1 MPALTSPFFNIN
13 YGWALGE
20 SGWNDGMD
28 LNLQVLSF
36 LAKGAVD
43 SFVGSLPPTPTLGQ
57 SVVLSSDQQ
66 IYVWFGSTWLFIT
79 PEEGLKLTDLSTGDE
94 YVFTTVWVQ
103 TTSVSS
109 LQAQINLKAPLNS
122 PALTG
127 TPTAPS
133 PDYTTDNTLVATTES
148 VTKAIGGRSVRVVN
162 SIADMLLLD
171 KTVYS
176 NVQTLGYNTPGDGG
190 AGLYRYDATDT
201 TSASNGVTIF
211 VGGDGA
217 RRKLIHSGRVDVL
230 QAGAKPDGV
239 TDCTSNF
246 QAAVLAAE
254 SAGSTIG
261 EITMSKGI
269 YFLTDTVV
277 VNLIADDNSF
287 TKANVVNFVGVG
299 SGSVLLKFVPATVK
313 PLFSIVGSAADDSF
327 AHHVHWRGFK
337 IVGSV
342 SSPASGIKTTIAA
355 YGKFEDIYT
364 LALYGT
370 HYEMV
375 DTHTWTWDRCQMQQ
389 GTTGLRAYRT
399 SASNPNAYTFT
410 GCTAIQ
416 LDLYA
421 IYTTGGCALSWYG
434 GAIESNG
441 KSVTATDPNRAAV
454 FLETPGAE
462 GGVACTFSG
471 VYIEGNKSTLGD
483 VYVVMGTDPVTVNAT
498 ACMFQKISPTDY
510 VTNHITIAGPGGAAV
525 CKLNISGSAF
535 KSYNGYVPDV
545 SRKALNFTSAGP
557 VTYIDDGVLYQNLV
571 ERPTRLTPA
580 THAMVVFDGTSGVVG
595 RSNGN
600 VASVT
605 RISAGTYDVNLTSP
619 GQAPY
624 IVSGSSNDNIVIQ
637 KTSETSTTIR
647 VITLKAGVATDASQ
661 VSLVIWG

>member
-1 MPALTSPFFNIN
+1 MPAITSPFFNIN

-43 SFVGSLPPTPTLGQ
+43 SFVATLPPSPTIGQ
-57 SVVLSSDQQ
+57 SVVLTTDQQ
-66 IYVWFGSTWLFIT
+66 IYVWFGVTWIFIT
-79 PEEGLKLTDLSTGDE
+79 PEQGQRITDLSSNNE
-94 YVFTTVWVQ
+94 YIFTTSWVQ
-103 TTSVSS
+103 TASTAS
-109 LQAQINLKAPLNS
+109 LQSQISQKANIAS
-122 PALTG
+122 PVLTG
-127 TPTAPS
+127 SPKAPS
-133 PDYTTDNTLVATTES
+133 PSYNTDDTSIATTES

-162 SIADMLLLD
+162 NISAMLALD

-176 NVQTLGYNTPGDGG
+176 NVQTLGYYTPGDGG
-190 AGLYRYDATDT
+190 AGLYLYDSLDT
-201 TSASNGVTIF
+201 TSASDGVTIF
-211 VGGDGA
+211 VGADGA
-217 RRKLIHSGRVDVL
+217 RRKLIHNGSVDIL

-239 TDCTSNF
+239 TDCTANF

-254 SAGSTIG
+254 AAGSTIG
-261 EITMSKGI
+261 EITISKGV
-269 YFLTDTVV
+269 YYLTDTVT

-299 SGSVLLKFVPATVK
+299 SGSVLLKFVPTSVK
-313 PLFSIVGSAADDSF
+313 PLFSIVGAATNDSF
-327 AHHVHWRGFK
+327 AHHLHWRGFK
-337 IVGSV
+337 IVGTV
-342 SSPASGIKTTIAA
+342 SSPASGIKANIAA

-364 LALYGT
+364 LALFGT
-370 HYEMV
+370 HYEMI

-389 GTTGLRAYRT
+389 GGTGLRAYRNT
-399 SASNPNAYTFT
+399 ASNPNAYTFT
-410 GCTAIQ
+410 GCSAIQ

-421 IYTTGGCALSWYG
+421 IYVTGGSAISWYG

-441 KSVTATDPNRAAV
+441 KSVTATNPARTPV

-462 GGVACTFSG
+462 GGVACTLSG

-483 VYVVMGTDPVTVNAT
+483 IYVTMGTDPVTVNAT
-498 ACMFQKISPTDY
+498 ACLFQKISPTDY
-510 VTNHITIAGPGGAAV
+510 VTNHITIAGGTAT

-545 SRKALNFTSAGP
+545 SRKVLNITSTGP
-557 VTYIDDGVLYQNLV
+557 TQYIDDGVLYQNSV

-580 THAMVVFDGTSGVVG
+580 THAMVVFDGTNGVIG

-600 VASVT
+600 VTSVT
-605 RISAGTYDVNLTSP
+605 RVSTGVYDINLTLP

-637 KTSETSTTIR
+637 KTTESATTIR
-647 VITLKAGVATDASQ
+647 VTTLKAGVATDTTQ